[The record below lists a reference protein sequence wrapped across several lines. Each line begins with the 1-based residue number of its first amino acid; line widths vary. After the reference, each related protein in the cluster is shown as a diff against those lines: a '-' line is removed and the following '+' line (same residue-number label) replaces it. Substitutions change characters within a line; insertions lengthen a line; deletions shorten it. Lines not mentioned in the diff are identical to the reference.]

1 MTPISLRL
9 LAVASLAGL
18 ALTMLPIAPT
28 HAQAGSASASA
39 AVVKVNRVDA
49 DFLKHAAEAGLA
61 EVEAG
66 RLALDKGVNTQVK
79 GFGQQMV
86 DDHTR
91 THAKLRALSSAKG
104 VRLPIEPS
112 LGQRARIK
120 LLSAADGGSFDRKYA
135 QSMAVKAH
143 EEALALFQKAA
154 AGATDADVKA
164 FAAESLP
171 GLQQH
176 LQVARE
182 LKAVVDKEGNV
193 KARGD
198 VKQ

>member
-1 MTPISLRL
+1 MASNSLRL
-9 LAVASLAGL
+9 LAALIVGL
-18 ALTMLPIAPT
+18 ALAVLPIASAT
-28 HAQAGSASASA
+28 AQASAPGAI
-39 AVVKVNRVDA
+39 VKVDRADA
-49 DFLKHAAEAGLA
+49 EFLKHAAEAGLA

-66 RLALDKGVNTQVK
+66 RLAVDKGVNTQVK

-91 THAKLRALSSAKG
+91 MHAKLRTLSSDKG

-112 LGQRARIK
+112 IGQRARIK

-143 EEALALFQKAA
+143 EEALKLFQKAA
-154 AGATDADVKA
+154 TGATDADVKA
-164 FAAESLP
+164 FAAQALP

-176 LQVARE
+176 LQTAQE
-182 LKAVVDKEGNV
+182 LKKVVDKEGNV